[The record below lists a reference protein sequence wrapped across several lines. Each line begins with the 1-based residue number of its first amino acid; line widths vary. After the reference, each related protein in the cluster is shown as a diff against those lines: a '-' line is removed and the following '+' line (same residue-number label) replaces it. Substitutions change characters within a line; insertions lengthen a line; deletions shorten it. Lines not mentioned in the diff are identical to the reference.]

1 MSVLKAKT
9 VTTNLRKGVLAMDL
23 HLSELDQ
30 HFTLPKTRKVSAS
43 RPIAWL
49 KMGLADLLEHPGPSL
64 AYGFLITALGWLML
78 SQVDPQGHFFAS
90 LVTGFLL
97 LSPLAAT
104 GIYELTS
111 ERDEGR
117 TTSFAQS
124 LRDMGKNLSQVAF
137 LGVILGMVAIAWERV
152 SAILFALLYSGE
164 VPAGQSIFQALTGEY
179 LNFTLV
185 WVAAGF
191 VLACFVFALTAVSI
205 PMLADREVD
214 SVTAMMTSLRAVA
227 ENLGAMIVWASLIVL
242 LTALGFATYLIG
254 LIVIFPL
261 LGHATWYAYKDMIE

>member
-1 MSVLKAKT
+1 
-9 VTTNLRKGVLAMDL
+9 MDM

-30 HFTLPKTRKVSAS
+30 HFTIPKTRKVGAD

-49 KMGLADLLEHPGPSL
+49 KMGFADLLQHPGPSL
-64 AYGFLITALGWLML
+64 TYGGIITVVGWLML
-78 SQVDPQGHFFAS
+78 SMVDPNGHFFAT

-97 LSPLAAT
+97 LSPLAAA

-111 ERDEGR
+111 EREEGR
-117 TTSFAQS
+117 ETSFMQS
-124 LRDMGKNLSQVAF
+124 LHDAGKNLSQTAF

-152 SAILFALLYSGE
+152 SAILFALLYGGQ
-164 VPAGQSIFQALTGEY
+164 VPAGVSLFEALTGEY

-191 VLACFVFALTAVSI
+191 VLACFVFALSAVSI

-227 ENLGAMIVWASLIVL
+227 ENIGTMLIWAALIVT
-242 LTALGFATYLIG
+242 LTAIGFATYLFG

-261 LGHATWYAYKDMIE
+261 LGHATWYAYKEMVE

>member
-1 MSVLKAKT
+1 
-9 VTTNLRKGVLAMDL
+9 MDM

-30 HFTLPKTRKVSAS
+30 HFTLPKTRKVAID

-49 KMGLADLLEHPGPSL
+49 KMGLADLLKHPGPSL
-64 AYGFLITALGWLML
+64 TYGVIITAVGWLML
-78 SQVDPQGHFFAS
+78 SMVDPNGHFFAT

-97 LSPLAAT
+97 LSPLAAA

-111 ERDEGR
+111 EREEGR
-117 TTSFAQS
+117 ETSFMQS
-124 LRDMGKNLSQVAF
+124 LRDVGKNLSQIAF

-152 SAILFALLYSGE
+152 SAILFALLYGGQ
-164 VPAGQSIFQALTGEY
+164 VPAGTTVIEALTGEY

-185 WVAAGF
+185 WGAAGF
-191 VLACFVFALTAVSI
+191 ILACFVFALSAVSI

-227 ENLGAMIVWASLIVL
+227 ENLGTMMVWAALIVA
-242 LTALGFATYLIG
+242 LTAVGFATYLIG

-261 LGHATWYAYKDMIE
+261 LGHATWYAYKEMIE